1 MASCFP
7 RKSGY
12 SFKIAARRSSRGSA
26 ADKEIRVYIQ
36 DDDHN
41 NKNIEHQDSIE
52 KTSSEESVNS
62 LELEETPQKKNG
74 ITKRSSGKV
83 GNAARWSNDL
93 ILPVDYEARACFLDI
108 FSKEK

>member
-1 MASCFP
+1 MVDDTRLPSCFP

-41 NKNIEHQDSIE
+41 KENIEHRDSIE
-52 KTSSEESVNS
+52 KTSS
-62 LELEETPQKKNG
+62 
-74 ITKRSSGKV
+74 
-83 GNAARWSNDL
+83 
-93 ILPVDYEARACFLDI
+93 ARACLLDI
-108 FSKEK
+108 FATEQ